1 MFNQKNESAV
11 TACATDLQ
19 TVVAL
24 GSDTMGAGDDQLGRV
39 LMKSFLY
46 TLTQL
51 HCQPEAMVLYNSAVK
66 MAEEGAESVEDLRKL
81 EEQGIRILV
90 CGTCLN
96 YFELTDRLAAGRVS
110 NMYEIAETL
119 HAAGSVIRP

>member
-66 MAEEGAESVEDLRKL
+66 MAEEGAESVEIFASWKS
-81 EEQGIRILV
+81 
-90 CGTCLN
+90 
-96 YFELTDRLAAGRVS
+96 RVYAFWS
-110 NMYEIAETL
+110 AERASTTL
-119 HAAGSVIRP
+119 S